1 MSESIVGNKSIDFA
15 VRIVKLSKYLNDE
28 KKEFVLSKQ
37 ILRSGTSIGANLHE
51 ANNAQSDADFI
62 SKLSIALKETSETK
76 YWLILLQKT
85 NYITNAEYESLY
97 NDCEEI
103 FKMISSSILTS
114 KAKMKSKQS
123 K

>member
-15 VRIVKLSKYLNDE
+15 VRIVNLSKYLNNE
-28 KKEFVLSKQ
+28 KKEFVLSNQ

-51 ANNAQSDADFI
+51 ANNTQSDADFI

-85 NYITNAEYESLY
+85 DYITNAEYESLY
-97 NDCEEI
+97 SDCEEL

-114 KAKMKSKQS
+114 KEKMKNKQS